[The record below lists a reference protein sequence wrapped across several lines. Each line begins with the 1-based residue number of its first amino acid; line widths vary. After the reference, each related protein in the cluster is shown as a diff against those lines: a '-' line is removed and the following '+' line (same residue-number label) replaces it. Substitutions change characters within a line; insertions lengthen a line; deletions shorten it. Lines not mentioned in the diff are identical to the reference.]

1 MIFQYYNQLCNLSK
15 TAEKFQVGMNYLRD
29 IFILGQVSRVQLPTD
44 ILTDIMDNSERLEE
58 LVRQRKK
65 LEEGIAGNNVEI
77 AELMEKIRVL
87 EAREAEERARR
98 NQGNPHY

>member
-1 MIFQYYNQLCNLSK
+1 
-15 TAEKFQVGMNYLRD
+15 MNYLRD

-44 ILTDIMDNSERLEE
+44 ILSDIMENSERLEE

-77 AELMEKIRVL
+77 AELMEKIRAL

-98 NQGNPHY
+98 NQGSGK

>member
-1 MIFQYYNQLCNLSK
+1 
-15 TAEKFQVGMNYLRD
+15 
-29 IFILGQVSRVQLPTD
+29 
-44 ILTDIMDNSERLEE
+44 MDNSERLEE

-98 NQGNPHY
+98 NQGSGN